1 MPEPVTQDQFRS
13 LKESV
18 TSIADSLDGMV
29 KMQREDRKEFHDVL
43 QKQNETLSKSIQDVD
58 NKRQDSSKVPYPL
71 LSIIFGVMLTIGSF
85 LTWNS
90 QRIEQDSKQR
100 DIVVD
105 QVIQRE
111 FTDMKRTYEVNM
123 HTLQSDLKQTTF
135 QLHESGRRFIDLQA
149 RNEERIKI
157 LFELR
162 NENK

>member
-1 MPEPVTQDQFRS
+1 
-13 LKESV
+13 
-18 TSIADSLDGMV
+18 
-29 KMQREDRKEFHDVL
+29 
-43 QKQNETLSKSIQDVD
+43 
-58 NKRQDSSKVPYPL
+58 
-71 LSIIFGVMLTIGSF
+71 MLTIGSF

-157 LFELR
+157 LFELHFGQ
-162 NENK
+162 EISFSSLKLV